1 MLPWGSFLTC
11 CRFLTFFLGSRWV
24 GAGAEVLAAVP
35 EELFLA
41 MTVAPKKSV
50 ADRKPDYRDSHQINP
65 AFPE

>member
-1 MLPWGSFLTC
+1 
-11 CRFLTFFLGSRWV
+11 LTFFLGSRWV

-50 ADRKPDYRDSHQINP
+50 ADRKPDYRDSHHINP